1 MKKKGSSVSLFLTQ
15 TEGLG
20 SFFFAFFFV
29 GCCVSHNKI
38 IVTNL
43 YTEQRAL
50 SLLWFTSFQ
59 EYYSTHNNNKKN

>member
-1 MKKKGSSVSLFLTQ
+1 MKKKGCSVSLFLTQ

-20 SFFFAFFFV
+20 SYFFV